1 VYDDGHRNLRVDLLA
16 DDYLSSSGRTVIA
29 LQCDPTAGKRYEG
42 AAMIRYKGKYI
53 VAGSGVQGWKPTDT
67 TYAVAD
73 APLGPYRDMGLMS
86 EQKTWS
92 SQISNFVYLPASDQ
106 VFAMCDQWFRG
117 SKGERVPIDES
128 CQLWLPVSFD
138 AKTGVA
144 RMQRLNEWEPFGGPA
159 GSRGR

>member
-1 VYDDGHRNLRVDLLA
+1 MRPRPDPAAYCFSTRRGRLWDGKGYLVYDDGHRNLRVDLLA

-73 APLGPYRDMGLMS
+73 TPLGPYREMGLMS

-106 VFAMCDQWFRG
+106 VFAMCDLSVMPR
-117 SKGERVPIDES
+117 R
-128 CQLWLPVSFD
+128 L
-138 AKTGVA
+138 
-144 RMQRLNEWEPFGGPA
+144 RMHP
-159 GSRGR
+159 GRTET